1 MKINDKMRFPHP
13 VLSKHSEDYIEGE
26 FFAEFSYQ
34 STDDNQLEITS
45 TFTIDDEKLKALIHN
60 QRAGIG
66 YFLICRPTYYNYL
79 QSASL
84 GEFKKY
90 FDLSLLHGEITVRPT
105 IWALKDIINFQST
118 NIHEEFGGSVN
129 IRKGSII
136 AIGPEFRFSV
146 DPKKFKPFESI
157 FNLSINDDIQ
167 KGMIEVD
174 ADQAKIAI
182 LAEKGTHEKIANMRS
197 SSEGRSILLSAVYM
211 PVIAEIVG
219 RLQRGDK
226 NLESHRWYKV
236 FAAKCADLGIQPDNE
251 TETPLNVAQQL
262 LNAPLERTFEAQ
274 STNL

>member
-13 VLSKHSEDYIEGE
+13 VLSEHSEDYIEGR
-26 FFAEFSYQ
+26 FSAEFSYQ
-34 STDDNQLEITS
+34 NTDDNQLEITS
-45 TFTIDDEKLKALIHN
+45 TLAIDDENLNALIQK

-66 YFLICRPTYYNYL
+66 YFVICRPTYYNYL
-79 QSASL
+79 QSTPL
-84 GEFKKY
+84 GESKK
-90 FDLSLLHGEITVRPT
+90 FFELSLLHGEITVRPT
-105 IWALKDIINFQST
+105 IWALKDINNFQST
-118 NIHEEFGGSVN
+118 NVHEEFGGSIN
-129 IRKGSII
+129 FRKGSII
-136 AIGPEFRFSV
+136 AIGPEFRFSI

-157 FNLSINDDIQ
+157 FNLSINENIK

-182 LAEKGTHEKIANMRS
+182 LAEKETHEKIANMRS

-226 NLESHRWYKV
+226 NLETHRWYKV

-251 TETPLNVAQQL
+251 TETPLSVAQQL
-262 LNAPLERTFEAQ
+262 LNAPLERTFEAL
-274 STNL
+274 STSL